1 MVFILGQMEE
11 GMRDIGRIITCMDKE
26 SILGEMAENMMDHT
40 LWIKSMDL
48 ESTFGLMEGN
58 TKGSGK
64 MEDSMERVNILQ
76 QMER

>member
-1 MVFILGQMEE
+1 
-11 GMRDIGRIITCMDKE
+11 MRDIGRIITCMDKE